1 MRTARERRTELEL
14 DAAIDSLVG
23 RSGSAGAALPD
34 RGELAGLC
42 ETALLVRRHAGG
54 EPLAPLATEAG
65 GECPAPQRTRHLP
78 GLARVAAAV
87 LLVAA
92 AAVGAVLARADHS
105 GQSPASG
112 TGRCLGQV
120 RAVETDGA
128 HLPAPVLANVLLQ
141 ARAGGDPCPALPVLW
156 VATTWA
162 KAGYGQDGAPAGL
175 AYAVELRGTFYR
187 DPYLRGGRPS
197 HESRLLASGNVSV
210 IFVGFSGPIGR
221 LGTVHELYLRPV
233 PAPPRPPSW
242 LLRELQAAASGS
254 RQPVRVRWV
263 ATTLPELR
271 RIAPGLHWAASK
283 FQGDAYRAYVT
294 ELFGAGLAGGRPSAF
309 DVVIEGSSLAPGTR
323 RPIGLD
329 GGALQP
335 GVPRAWKPV
344 AALLRRSSAHTW
356 WLPAPLPTSLPGWVR
371 REVAY
376 NLRKGLPRPS
386 VRWLVTTAGRLERL
400 APYETAVPPTIPLP
414 TPVWIIEVSSPR
426 SRAVTTLV
434 YTRYPARS
442 AIDLGDGGI
451 ELPPGRSL
459 SALGTFRTVRIAP
472 S

>member
-14 DAAIDSLVG
+14 DAAIDSLAG
-23 RSGSAGAALPD
+23 RGGSAGRALPD

-42 ETALLVRRHAGG
+42 ETALLVRRHAGD
-54 EPLAPLATEAG
+54 EPLAPLASETGDEGA
-65 GECPAPQRTRHLP
+65 APQGARHRP
-78 GLARVAAAV
+78 GLGRVAAAA

-92 AAVGAVLARADHS
+92 AAVGALLARADHS
-105 GQSPASG
+105 VQSPASG

-128 HLPAPVLANVLLQ
+128 HLPAPVLTNVLLQ

-162 KAGYGQDGAPAGL
+162 KAGWGPGGTPGGP
-175 AYAVELRGTFYR
+175 AYAVELRGTFYS
-187 DPYLRGGRPS
+187 DPYRRSGRPS
-197 HESRLLASGNVSV
+197 HESRLLASRNVSV
-210 IFVGFSGPIGR
+210 IVGGFSGPIGR

-242 LLRELQAAASGS
+242 MLRELQAAASGS

-263 ATTLPELR
+263 ETTLPELR
-271 RIAPGLHWAASK
+271 RIAPGVHWAASEY
-283 FQGDAYRAYVT
+283 QGDRYRAYVA
-294 ELFGAGLAGGRPSAF
+294 ELFGAGLAGGRPSLF
-309 DVVIEGSSLAPGTR
+309 DVFIEGSSLAPGTR

-329 GGALQP
+329 GGGLQA

-356 WLPAPLPTSLPGWVR
+356 WLPAPLPTSLPAWVR
-371 REVAY
+371 REVEL
-376 NLRKGLPRPS
+376 NLPKGPGRPS

-400 APYETAVPPTIPLP
+400 APYETAVPATMPSP
-414 TPVWIIEVSSPR
+414 TPVWIVEVSSAR

-434 YTRYPARS
+434 YTRYPGRS
-442 AIDLGDGGI
+442 GIDLGSGGL

-459 SALGTFRTVRIAP
+459 SALGTFRTARIAP